1 MEKLAP
7 HNWVLDPNTPHEIS
21 GNLELQAPIIETIV
35 NYVHDDYLP
44 PLDEWKKTMGGQ

>member
-21 GNLELQAPIIETIV
+21 GNLELQEPIIETIV
-35 NYVHDDYLP
+35 NYVHEDYLP
-44 PLDEWKKTMGGQ
+44 PLDEWKKAMGGQ